1 MSEKQERPVL
11 TGLIALVAVAVVV
24 GLLMGGAALFGT
36 KILGLDGGGDATG
49 AATKGDSLYLPT
61 PSPTKAAGGQITLA
75 PGDPTPSSSAPA
87 EENTKKPERKI
98 QLVAGQQSVG
108 SFDEI
113 DLTGTYP
120 MGNGKI
126 LQVQRFE
133 GGSWREFPVTMTVQ
147 GGTFSTFVQTGVS
160 GMNKFRVIDTDTDTK
175 SNSVMVKVG

>member
-36 KILGLDGGGDATG
+36 KILGLDGGDAATG
-49 AATKGDSLYLPT
+49 AATGGDSLYLPT
-61 PSPTKAAGGQITLA
+61 PSATEEGGSQITLA
-75 PGDPTPSSSAPA
+75 PGDPTTSSAPA
-87 EENTKKPERKI
+87 PEKTKKPKRKI
-98 QLVAGQQSVG
+98 ELVAGQKSVG
-108 SFDEI
+108 SFEKI
-113 DLTGTYP
+113 DLTGTYL

-160 GMNKFRVIDTDTDTK
+160 GMNKFRVIDTQTDTA
-175 SNSVMVKVG
+175 SNSVLVKVA